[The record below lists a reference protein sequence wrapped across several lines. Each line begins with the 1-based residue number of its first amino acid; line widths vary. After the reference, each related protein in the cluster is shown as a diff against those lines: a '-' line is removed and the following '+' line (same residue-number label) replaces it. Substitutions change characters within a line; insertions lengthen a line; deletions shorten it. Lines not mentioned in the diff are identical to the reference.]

1 MNLGPIISVPPVVSK
16 LSRGASCPAKRAPRS
31 VTNANLAWVQS
42 STDRVPVFGSAHAK
56 AVAAFYHVEEG
67 DTRGETA
74 TYRILVSG

>member
-42 STDRVPVFGSAHAK
+42 STERVPVFGSAHARQSLRFIMWKK
-56 AVAAFYHVEEG
+56 ATLEEKLPPI
-67 DTRGETA
+67 E
-74 TYRILVSG
+74 SW